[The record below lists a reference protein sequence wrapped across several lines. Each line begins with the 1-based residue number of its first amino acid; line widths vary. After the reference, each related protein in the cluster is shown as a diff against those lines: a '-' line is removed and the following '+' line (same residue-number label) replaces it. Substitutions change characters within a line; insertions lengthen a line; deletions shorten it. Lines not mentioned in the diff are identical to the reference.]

1 MKTILKLSAFLLLP
15 LLLLSGCFEDH
26 ASQFHLDD
34 VNKLEWAP
42 PNPASSSL
50 TYTAELDA
58 DQTESEVVSLEV
70 QLIGA
75 QNGSDRTAGVAVSET
90 DADEGTHFELADSEV
105 VIPANSN
112 SGTVE
117 VRILSGS
124 IANGES
130 YSVTLELQEGTEL
143 GVANNMK
150 DLLLTI
156 EKGE

>member
-15 LLLLSGCFEDH
+15 LLFTGCFEDH

-34 VNKLEWAP
+34 ANQLEWAP
-42 PNPASSSL
+42 PNPSTGSL
-50 TYTAELDA
+50 TYTATLDA
-58 DQTESEVVSLEV
+58 DQTDSETVSFTV

-75 QNGSDRTAGVAVSET
+75 QSGSARTAGVTVSET
-90 DADEGTHFELADSEV
+90 NADAGVHFELSSTDV

-112 SGTVE
+112 SGTVD
-117 VRILSGS
+117 VQILSEN

-130 YSVTLELQEGTEL
+130 YSLTLELQEGTEL
-143 GVANNMK
+143 GVATNMK

-156 EKGE
+156 EKDE

>member
-15 LLLLSGCFEDH
+15 LLLSGCFEDH

-34 VNKLEWAP
+34 ANKLEWAP

-58 DQTESEVVSLEV
+58 DQTEPETVSLTV

-75 QNGSDRTAGVAVSET
+75 QSGSDRTAGVAVSET
-90 DADEGTHFELADSEV
+90 DANEEEHFELVDSEV

-112 SGTVE
+112 STTVD
-117 VRILSGS
+117 VQILSEN

-143 GVANNMK
+143 GVAKNMK